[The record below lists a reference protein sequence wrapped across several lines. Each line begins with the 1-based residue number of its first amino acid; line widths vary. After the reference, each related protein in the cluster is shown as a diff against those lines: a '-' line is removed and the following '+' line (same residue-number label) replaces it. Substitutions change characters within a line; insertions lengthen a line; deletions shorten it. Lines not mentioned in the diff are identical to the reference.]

1 MILTDAVLAV
11 TYRCNA
17 RCKSCDVWR
26 LPQSGED
33 ELSPEKFALLP
44 DTLTNIN
51 VSGGEPF
58 LRDDLPEVIAAISGK
73 CTKAR
78 LVISTNGLVPPLI
91 ERTMKQVLE
100 VNPDVGIRLSL
111 DGIGPVHEAVRGI
124 ADAYDKVMASLEV
137 TKTLGVKDIGLAYTA
152 GNENLDQLL
161 AVYEL
166 AKSEGIT
173 FTLCGAVHSS
183 EIEGYLASDAKEIED
198 KKTLGRQLDSLI
210 RDRLRK
216 WSPQA
221 MARAYYEYGVY
232 RREAS
237 GKRILPCGAAEVL
250 CYMDPVGNV
259 FSCNVANKLLGNI
272 REKDFQ
278 TILKSREARE
288 SREFARNCPY
298 QCWML
303 CTVSPYLK
311 QRPLKPLMWIGVSK
325 ARALFGRP
333 IIPE

>member
-1 MILTDAVLAV
+1 MVLTDAVLAV

-17 RCKSCDVWR
+17 RCRSCDVWK
-26 LPQSGED
+26 LPQGTED
-33 ELSPEKFALLP
+33 ELSPEQFELLP
-44 DTLTNIN
+44 DSLRNIN

-58 LRDDLPEVIAAISGK
+58 MRSDLAEVVGAISRK
-73 CTKAR
+73 CIQAR
-78 LVISTNGLVPPLI
+78 IVISTHGLVPSLI
-91 ERTMKQVLE
+91 ERSMKDVLKA
-100 VNPDVGIRLSL
+100 NPDVGIRLSL
-111 DGIGPVHEAVRGI
+111 DGIGSVHEEVRGI
-124 ADAYDKVMASLEV
+124 KEAFDKVMASLDV
-137 TKTLGVKDIGLAYTA
+137 AKALGVKDIGLAYTA

-166 AKSEGIT
+166 AKSEGVM

-183 EIEGYLASDAKEIED
+183 EIEGYLASDAKAIED
-198 KKTLGRQLDSLI
+198 KEILGRQLDYII

-221 MARAYYEYGVY
+221 LARAYYEYGIY
-232 RREAS
+232 RREVD
-237 GKRILPCGAAEVL
+237 GRRILPCGAAEVL
-250 CYMDPVGNV
+250 CYIDPTGNV

-272 REKDFQ
+272 REQAFE
-278 TILKSREARE
+278 TIWKSAEAGE

-311 QRPLKPLMWIGVSK
+311 QRPLKPMVWIAANK
-325 ARALFGRP
+325 AKALLGRH
-333 IIPE
+333 IIK